1 MIFSISE
8 AWRRNGAFTPF
19 VPDRSKD
26 DEGFIS
32 CSRRQNRA
40 SITGTD
46 RATGER
52 EYSAGDPA
60 PGRLDPIAFLKVKV

>member
-1 MIFSISE
+1 MIFSMSKAME
-8 AWRRNGAFTPF
+8 RNGAFTAF

-32 CSRRQNRA
+32 CSRA
-40 SITGTD
+40 EKAAITGTNG
-46 RATGER
+46 ATGER

-60 PGRLDPIAFLKVKV
+60 PGRLYPIAFLKVKI